1 MAFPTLHTLNYED
14 LNDNFTLMAD
24 YIESVRDA
32 LAGDRVISLSQTTA
46 TPLVSELGAA
56 DVVYSITIS
65 LKNAAGKLL
74 DWYNGKI
81 KLAIAENDDGEGCTV
96 AINPAAGEHDMVG
109 GKLDVTVTMPTE
121 TWVAG
126 KKVTLTVSAPS
137 VATNA
142 IITGVA
148 DATFI
153 ATVTADSAE

>member
-14 LNDNFTLMAD
+14 LNDNLTLMAD

-32 LAGDRVISLSQTTA
+32 LAGDRQFSLSQTTA
-46 TPLVSELGAA
+46 TPLVSELGTD
-56 DVVYSITIS
+56 DVVYTITIS

-74 DWYNGKI
+74 DWYNGKV
-81 KLAIAENDDGEGCTV
+81 KLAIEDDETEAAAV
-96 AINPAAGEHDMVG
+96 AAINPAEGEHDMVG
-109 GKLDVTVTMPTE
+109 GQLDVTVTMPTA

-126 KKVTLTVSAPS
+126 KKATLTVSAPS

-142 IITGVA
+142 IITGVT

-153 ATVTADSAE
+153 ATVTADPE

>member
-1 MAFPTLHTLNYED
+1 MAYPTLHTLNYED
-14 LNDNFTLMAD
+14 LNNNFTLISN

-81 KLAIAENDDGEGCTV
+81 KLAIADDDTPNATIDPE
-96 AINPAAGEHDMVG
+96 AGEHDMVG

-148 DATFI
+148 NATFI